1 VFGSQQF
8 KLEIP
13 ARLLIDPGDFVAFE
27 EPGYPDGRLCLAAH
41 GAVFINIPVDEE
53 GLDVSYLSSR
63 TEKFKCVYVTPSHQD
78 PTAVVMSL
86 ERRKQLLAWARKT
99 GAFII
104 EDDYDSEY
112 RYGGDQLP
120 SLQGLDPCDNVLYV
134 SSLWKVLFPMVRMGF
149 LVIPE
154 CLQRP
159 VLLAK
164 MQTERNL
171 PLLEQF
177 ALTDFINEGHLERH
191 IKKTRSVYA
200 RRRQILIHALTI
212 HLNDTVTVA
221 SESAGMHLL
230 VQVASALSDQQLMET
245 AAQSGLSLMST
256 NLYYSGADKQGEF
269 LMPFAHLPEKEIEP
283 SVERWMQLITRHKA
297 PIQ

>member
-1 VFGSQQF
+1 
-8 KLEIP
+8 
-13 ARLLIDPGDFVAFE
+13 
-27 EPGYPDGRLCLAAH
+27 
-41 GAVFINIPVDEE
+41 
-53 GLDVSYLSSR
+53 
-63 TEKFKCVYVTPSHQD
+63 
-78 PTAVVMSL
+78 
-86 ERRKQLLAWARKT
+86 
-99 GAFII
+99 
-104 EDDYDSEY
+104 
-112 RYGGDQLP
+112 
-120 SLQGLDPCDNVLYV
+120 
-134 SSLWKVLFPMVRMGF
+134 MGF